1 MISQPATAGR
11 DLTLDHFRQGVPEA
25 FKMLFFEYY
34 PEFFSF
40 SSMLVQNRGVAQKV
54 TMEIFFLLWN
64 RRADFRD
71 EKKIKA
77 FLYLAARNRCL
88 QQLRAHPDDLHRW
101 VPDATRINVVP
112 GALPAEILREVFS
125 FAARTHGAENAL
137 QKK

>member
-1 MISQPATAGR
+1 MISQDVPVGR
-11 DLTLDHFRQGVPEA
+11 DLTLHYFQQGSPEA
-25 FKMLFFEYY
+25 FKMLFFEHY

-40 SSMLVQNRGVAQKV
+40 SSMLVQQRAVAQKV

-64 RRADFRD
+64 RRADFGDVKR
-71 EKKIKA
+71 IKA

-88 QQLRAHPDDLHRW
+88 QQLRSYPDHKP
-101 VPDATRINVVP
+101 VAEATRINVVP
-112 GALPAEILREVFS
+112 DALPTEILRDVFS